1 MDENRNKIDLKKEE
15 KDDITEKKI
24 TEYYKDK
31 EIAQFFKTILDNK
44 INRILE
50 ELNNYYELGDWRNC
64 VIILKKITIN
74 KLFPL
79 FIKEKKIKLLDIIIN
94 KLIPNIYFYSM
105 SDIILIIEFLT
116 SNHRSIPKDY
126 QFDWKKLYAV
136 FLSIDLIEM
145 NDTKNNII
153 YFFKLHKIISKKD
166 IITFEDYTILRKT
179 VLDDIISLNIKTQ
192 MLAMLNF
199 MIFLPKKFIDNDDEL
214 QLRIFNMFKNWKN
227 KYIPCCWLFSKILKN
242 NGKLFFSKNPKENEE
257 YIKQFI
263 QFYFTYLNLY
273 IIGDNKVKNKNNIIP
288 IDYED
293 KNNNDFDINVVEILY
308 YLLFNEN
315 LKEYSSYIDSHFN
328 IILNNKHLY
337 LKEKSRDVTA
347 KNYIFFLQIF
357 IYKIENSFTKRIYN
371 KTYEKKIQIP
381 KPYKENK
388 YIYERLL
395 TILKNISLNLEKL
408 FLYDNSGTCLTQRAL
423 FSFLASGHL
432 DDEYMKQILINI
444 KFENYLQML
453 DFFKKNIET
462 RMGKYIMK
470 LYSIMPLLLN
480 EYVFSHYQNVRELI
494 KEAIIFLSEN
504 VSSANADVDIDILI
518 IFCYDFFRIKDLSLK
533 NKIYDFLIPIIS
545 EAAIK
550 IMSNLLRILDLV
562 YKKNYL
568 DFNIFI
574 ISMKNFLDKEIYKK
588 ISLQYENFIE
598 NNEIESSNMEY
609 YFLILNEEEQI
620 KIFNYIY
627 NNLLY
632 IDNSNN
638 IEINKHFLYDKFDKD
653 YNIDITKC
661 SIEIFIEKQL
671 QGFLTIFSYM
681 DFSKILTDEK
691 MIKKFYEL
699 YYALMNQKDKKFK
712 KLGNELF
719 GFILISLLE
728 ANINEDENEL
738 KDENSIPLIEYPSE
752 KNINIAIEM
761 YEKLIIPYEKF
772 VIEYMENNINN
783 KEKNQNNN
791 DKDNKDIDKQ
801 TLEQILGI
809 YMKLI
814 HKVSIAKCNL
824 ILNINFDEEN
834 TKEYK
839 IIENQIKIYKKYKNL
854 IYNSFKVINKIFDYN
869 INDSDQKLF
878 NNNLTS
884 IYLDEILA
892 LKLKENSQRISSRT
906 TWYKNINK
914 MINENNSI
922 YNFKNFYKI
931 NKSHLI
937 YIKHF
942 TFIKLLIPK
951 DDFYYIFFKLYL
963 LCFNSVSHPSSLI
976 NTCTWNFYSINKEK
990 IKNLFNE
997 IYVIFIEKLDNL
1009 KADSLTEQNIMKNI
1023 SETYKEFCKFYISLF
1038 PYDSI
1043 EIIEKLL
1050 KLIILLK
1057 NKKYR
1062 RMDSFTSTIISQMK
1076 GKLQISTYI
1085 ELKNDKRFSKFSKK
1099 NEIVEI
1105 EMNKINEIISQNTN
1119 KEKLLIEHSN
1129 KVKKYIDQFLNILFQ
1144 SDMDINNKNIN
1155 INFNQAEIYFI
1166 IDLLIEY
1173 AKNALD
1179 KKEDLYRKII
1189 QIIFNNILLNK
1200 VPVSMRILWIQK
1212 IITLMQDEYK
1222 YYLEYEW
1229 VIFKSKEEYLETWNK
1244 LKYEKCGRE
1253 SMIPFPL
1260 ERIRKNQFKFDEYLN
1275 NNLKYDFNIEQ
1286 FLCSMAE
1293 IDEYEEDQKLVKT
1306 DKKKINSL
1314 DEVISKLVLKNFNE
1328 KKGIDFN
1335 KVKMFYYM
1343 LKLKYIDY
1351 NLDFVK
1357 NINFN
1362 SDFYKNEEKKIKQN
1376 SVIYEFMLGKYQ
1388 YMFDNNLFKENDRK
1402 DLWDIMNRFTRRVDK
1417 IVDEKIYASFNYLF
1431 SNYALKDLE
1440 FIFNYD
1446 FYKFPIDFVGDIYFL
1461 YHQDLPNLRNDAKM
1475 FINSKTEELLTKI
1488 FSTSENI
1495 ILDLNYLVY
1504 VIRMYYTTNGILNY
1518 NYYTF
1523 INEFTDKLDEHF
1535 IGIVEKCDTNYR
1547 RYALSTIYNFFFDY
1561 LNNNLEILKI
1571 TLPKMGLCINEF
1583 NNSSDKTTMSDKSKK
1598 ILTSLEL
1605 SFRSFTGYIHF
1616 PSLCDVIVDILN
1628 KENDRN
1634 DTNKSLYLQV
1644 VNNIYKY
1651 QKHLNI
1657 FKYSSQ
1663 ELFDNLFK
1671 VFSAIKNEELKK
1683 NFSSIFLTY
1692 FNDLTEEENIKFI
1705 EKYEKYIYEN
1715 NNEENEDKNKYNYI
1729 YILMNQLLRFKIRI
1743 PKYMQEFIV
1752 KLKSVNKSE
1761 NDKLKK
1767 IIIDSLKKAMNYYH
1781 GSYIF
1786 MKENLT
1792 EECKEV
1798 LEEMTKDKTYFV

>member
-1 MDENRNKIDLKKEE
+1 MNLNKEE
-15 KDDITEKKI
+15 KYDKDDKTEKKM
-24 TEYYKDK
+24 TEYYKDQK
-31 EIAQFFKTILDNK
+31 IAQFFKSILDNR

-64 VIILKKITIN
+64 IILLKKITLN

-79 FIKEKKIKLLDIIIN
+79 FKKEKKIELLDIIIN
-94 KLIPNIYFYSM
+94 KLVPNIYFYSM
-105 SDIILIIEFLT
+105 SDIILIVEFLT
-116 SNHRSIPKDY
+116 SYHRSIPKDY
-126 QFDWKKLYAV
+126 QFDWKKFYSI
-136 FLSIDLIEM
+136 FLSIDLFTIT
-145 NDTKNNII
+145 NDTKKNII
-153 YFFKLHKIISKKD
+153 YFYKLHKIISK
-166 IITFEDYTILRKT
+166 INITFEDYKVLRKT
-179 VLDDIISLNIKTQ
+179 VLDNIISINSKTQ
-192 MLAMLNF
+192 VLAMLNF
-199 MIFLPKKFIDNDDEL
+199 MVFLPKNYLDNDEEL
-214 QLRIFNMFKNWKN
+214 QIRLFNMFKNWKN
-227 KYIPCCWLFSKILKN
+227 KYIPCCWLFSKILKK
-242 NGKLFFSKNPKENEE
+242 NGKLFFSSNPKENEE

-273 IIGDNKVKNKNNIIP
+273 IIGDNKVKNKNNILP

-293 KNNNDFDINVVEILY
+293 KNNNNDFDINVVEILY
-308 YLLFNEN
+308 YLLFNDN
-315 LKEYSSYIDSHFN
+315 LKEYSSYVDSHFN
-328 IILNNKHLY
+328 IILNNKHLF
-337 LKEKSRDVTA
+337 LKEKSRDVTT

-381 KPYKENK
+381 KPYQENK

-395 TILKNISLNLEKL
+395 IILKNISLNLEKL
-408 FLYDNSGTCLTQRAL
+408 FLYDNSGTCITQRAL

-432 DDEYMKQILINI
+432 NDEYMKQILTNI

-504 VSSANADVDIDILI
+504 VSSVNANVDIDILI
-518 IFCYDFFRIKDLSLK
+518 TFCYDFFRIKDLSRK
-533 NKIYDFLIPIIS
+533 NKIYDFLIPIIT

-550 IMSNLLRILDLV
+550 IMNNLLRILDLV

-574 ISMKNFLDKEIYKK
+574 VSMKNFLDKETYKK

-638 IEINKHFLYDKFDKD
+638 IEINKHFLYEKLDKD

-671 QGFLTIFSYM
+671 QGFLTIFSFM
-681 DFSKILTDEK
+681 DFSKILTNEK
-691 MIKKFYEL
+691 IIKKFYEL

-719 GFILISLLE
+719 GFVLISLLE

-738 KDENSIPLIEYPSE
+738 KGENSIPLIEYPSE
-752 KNINIAIEM
+752 QNINLAIQM

-783 KEKNQNNN
+783 KENNQNNN
-791 DKDNKDIDKQ
+791 EKNIKDIDKQ

-834 TKEYK
+834 SKEYK
-839 IIENQIKIYKKYKNL
+839 IIENQIKMYKKYKNL
-854 IYNSFKVINKIFDYN
+854 LHNSFKVINKIFDYN
-869 INDSDQKLF
+869 INDSEQKLF

-892 LKLKENSQRISSRT
+892 LKLKVNSQRISSREN
-906 TWYKNINK
+906 WYKNINK
-914 MINENNSI
+914 IIHENDSI

-942 TFIKLLIPK
+942 SYIKLLIPK

-963 LCFNSVSHPSSLI
+963 LCFNSVGHPSSLI
-976 NTCTWNFYSINKEK
+976 TINIWDFYSINKEK
-990 IKNLFNE
+990 IKKLFNE
-997 IYVIFIEKLDNL
+997 MYSIFIEKLKNL

-1043 EIIEKLL
+1043 DIIEKLL

-1062 RMDSFTSTIISQMK
+1062 RIDNFICTIISQMK
-1076 GKLQISTYI
+1076 GSLQIAIYI
-1085 ELKNDKRFSKFSKK
+1085 ELKNDKRFGKYSKI

-1105 EMNKINEIISQNTN
+1105 EMNKISEIISQNKN
-1119 KEKLLIEHSN
+1119 KENLLLEHGN
-1129 KVKKYIDQFLNILFQ
+1129 NIKKYIEKFLNILFQ
-1144 SDMDINNKNIN
+1144 SDTDINNKN

-1166 IDLLIEY
+1166 IDLLIDY
-1173 AKNALD
+1173 IKIAID

-1189 QIIFNNILLNK
+1189 QIIFNNLILNK
-1200 VPVSMRILWIQK
+1200 VPVNMRILWIQK
-1212 IITLMQDEYK
+1212 VVTLMQDEYE
-1222 YYLEYEW
+1222 YNLEYEW
-1229 VIFKSKEEYLETWNK
+1229 IIFKSKEEYLELWNK

-1260 ERIRKNQFKFDEYLN
+1260 ERIRKSEFKFDEHLN
-1275 NNLKYDFNIEQ
+1275 NKVKYDFSIEQ

-1293 IDEYEEDQKLVKT
+1293 IDEYEEDQKLVKSAN
-1306 DKKKINSL
+1306 KKINSL
-1314 DEVISKLVLKNFNE
+1314 DEVISKLVLKKFSE

-1335 KVKMFYYM
+1335 KAKMFYYM

-1351 NLDFVK
+1351 SLDFVK
-1357 NINFN
+1357 NLNFN
-1362 SDFYKNEEKKIKQN
+1362 SDFSKNEEKKIKKN

-1388 YMFDNNLFKENDRK
+1388 YMLDNNLFKESDRK
-1402 DLWDIMNRFTRRVDK
+1402 DLWDIMNRFTNRIDK
-1417 IVDEKIYASFNYLF
+1417 IVDEKIYAFFNYLF

-1461 YHQDLPNLRNDAKM
+1461 YNQDLPNLRKDTKM
-1475 FINSKTEELLTKI
+1475 FINLKTEELLTRI

-1504 VIRMYYTTNGILNY
+1504 IIRMYYTTNGILDY

-1523 INEFTDKLDEHF
+1523 ISEFTDKLYEHF
-1535 IGIVEKCDTNYR
+1535 MGIVEKCDTNYR

-1561 LNNNLEILKI
+1561 LNNNLDLIKT

-1583 NNSSDKTTMSDKSKK
+1583 NTSSDKTTMSDKSKR

-1616 PSLCDVIVDILN
+1616 PSLCGVIVDILN

-1634 DTNKSLYLQV
+1634 DTNKLLYLQV
-1644 VNNIYKY
+1644 VNLIYKS

-1657 FKYSSQ
+1657 FKYNSQ
-1663 ELFDNLFK
+1663 ELFDCLFK
-1671 VFSAIKNEELKK
+1671 VFSTIKNEELKK
-1683 NFSSIFLTY
+1683 NFSSIFLSY

-1705 EKYEKYIYEN
+1705 EKYEKYIFEN
-1715 NNEENEDKNKYNYI
+1715 NNEKNEDKNKYNYI

-1767 IIIDSLKKAMNYYH
+1767 IIIDSLKRAMNYYH

-1798 LEEMTKDKTYFV
+1798 IEEMTKDKTYFV